1 MKAFQYS
8 TKNVGDTLTKP
19 ILEHFLN
26 EEINLTHKNDTGKI
40 VGVGSI
46 IYAIRKG
53 DIVWGT
59 GLIEDKKVN
68 IPPCK
73 ILAVRGKL
81 TENRIGKQI
90 GIYGDPAIL
99 LPLIYN
105 PEVEK
110 IHEVG
115 IVEHYIDKG
124 LFKGGHKID
133 VEQNWKTFVDE
144 IKKCKKIKS
153 SSLHGLIIA
162 EAYGIP
168 AEHIKLSNNVIGGD
182 FKFKDYL
189 SASDRTSFNQPLS
202 PTKLKELQEG
212 LIRALCYFKK

>member
-1 MKAFQYS
+1 MKVFQYS

-19 ILEHFLN
+19 ILEHFLKREIKLVGKN
-26 EEINLTHKNDTGKI
+26 ETHKV
-40 VGVGSI
+40 VGVGSVI
-46 IYAIRKG
+46 HSVRKH
-53 DIVWGT
+53 DIVFGT
-59 GLIEDKKVN
+59 GLISDKRVK
-68 IPPCK
+68 IPYCK

-81 TENRIGKQI
+81 TENRIGKKI

-105 PEVEK
+105 PEVK
-110 IHEVG
+110 QIHEVG

-124 LFKGGHKID
+124 LYKGGHKID
-133 VEQNWKTFVDE
+133 VEQNWKTFVEE

-168 AEHIKLSNNVIGGD
+168 AEHIKLSNNVVGGD

-189 SASDRTSFNQPLS
+189 SASDRTSFSQPLTS
-202 PTKLKELQEG
+202 TKLKELQEG